1 MGGAAKAAPLFFVAD
16 GQRVQLHYA
25 RKTLE
30 IQGLEGTLM
39 VVMCSIA
46 VKYTSGES
54 SIMSIFD
61 KIKKAIFGEA
71 EAAEAQPSMPNVQA
85 STSVLG
91 VDPQETAAAPAASS
105 PATTSPVA
113 PGSAANITSPDSSN
127 GSALAQAI
135 DIEPVLDDAV
145 RRNGQK
151 LDWRRSVVDLM
162 KAVGME
168 ASLAERKELAEELG
182 YSGDI
187 NDSATMNMWLH
198 KALMRKLSEN
208 GGKVPGDLID

>member
-1 MGGAAKAAPLFFVAD
+1 
-16 GQRVQLHYA
+16 
-25 RKTLE
+25 
-30 IQGLEGTLM
+30 
-39 VVMCSIA
+39 
-46 VKYTSGES
+46 
-54 SIMSIFD
+54 MSIFD

-71 EAAEAQPSMPNVQA
+71 EAAQAQPSIPNVQA

-91 VDPQETAAAPAASS
+91 VDPQETGAAPAASL
-105 PATTSPVA
+105 PATSSPVAGGEAPSTSPVTSSTSA
-113 PGSAANITSPDSSN
+113 P
-127 GSALAQAI
+127 AQAV

-168 ASLAERKELAEELG
+168 ASLAERKELAAELG
-182 YSGDI
+182 YSGDM

-208 GGKVPGDLID
+208 GGKVPSDLID

>member
-1 MGGAAKAAPLFFVAD
+1 
-16 GQRVQLHYA
+16 
-25 RKTLE
+25 
-30 IQGLEGTLM
+30 
-39 VVMCSIA
+39 
-46 VKYTSGES
+46 
-54 SIMSIFD
+54 MSIFD

-71 EAAEAQPSMPNVQA
+71 EAAQAQPSMPNVQA

-105 PATTSPVA
+105 PATSSPVAAGGEAPSTSPVTPSTSA
-113 PGSAANITSPDSSN
+113 PS
-127 GSALAQAI
+127 QAV

-168 ASLAERKELAEELG
+168 ASLAERKELAAELG
-182 YSGDI
+182 YSGDM

-198 KALMRKLSEN
+198 KALMRRLSEN
-208 GGKVPGDLID
+208 GGKVPSDLID

>member
-1 MGGAAKAAPLFFVAD
+1 
-16 GQRVQLHYA
+16 
-25 RKTLE
+25 
-30 IQGLEGTLM
+30 
-39 VVMCSIA
+39 
-46 VKYTSGES
+46 
-54 SIMSIFD
+54 MSIFD

-71 EAAEAQPSMPNVQA
+71 EAAQAQPSMPNVQA

-91 VDPQETAAAPAASS
+91 VDPQETGAAPAASS
-105 PATTSPVA
+105 PATSSPVA
-113 PGSAANITSPDSSN
+113 AGGEAPSTSPLASST
-127 GSALAQAI
+127 SATAQAV

-168 ASLAERKELAEELG
+168 ASLAERKELAAELG
-182 YSGDI
+182 YSGDM

-208 GGKVPGDLID
+208 GGKVPSDLID